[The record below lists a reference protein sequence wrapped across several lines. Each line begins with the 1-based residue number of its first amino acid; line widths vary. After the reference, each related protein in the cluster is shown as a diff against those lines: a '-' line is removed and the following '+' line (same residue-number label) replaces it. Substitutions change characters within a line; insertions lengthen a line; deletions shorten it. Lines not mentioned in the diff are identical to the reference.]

1 MRPEQ
6 TVMEMAEEI
15 LSRQARALA
24 QQTGEPLL
32 EALEAVVETLAGHQ
46 LEELSDGPHQ
56 LEEVRYWQANLLFKR
71 VSEQA
76 GHSVHP
82 V

>member
-6 TVMEMAEEI
+6 TVKEMAEEI

-24 QQTGEPLL
+24 QQTGEPLV
-32 EALEAVVETLAGHQ
+32 EALEAVIETPAGHQ
-46 LEELSDGPHQ
+46 LEELRGGPHQ
-56 LEEVRYWQANLLFKR
+56 HEQARYWQANLLIER

-76 GHSVHP
+76 GHRI
-82 V
+82 